1 MMLNNISSNTYPAPN
16 FRAKFIKKVP
26 VQKLDFATRRY
37 KTTQASFVEF
47 EPENEK
53 DLKALAKAQ
62 AQWDG
67 EAYATEIVMAA
78 GRMSMGQLRRPKSR
92 IFVLT
97 TQADDCKNLD
107 KDSILGMAQMIGGK
121 TTLAELKYFQVRPD
135 IKFKSDSRDYKGV
148 GKAILDSLKGIY
160 TKAIK
165 LQSCF
170 SAADFYEKQGFQ
182 TMETG
187 LLMYL
192 WQPLKHRMK

>member
-26 VQKLDFATRRY
+26 VQKLDFATKRY

-47 EPENEK
+47 EPENLQ

-62 AQWDG
+62 SAWDG
-67 EAYATEIVMAA
+67 EFFAADIVRAA
-78 GRMSMGQLRRPKSR
+78 AKMFQGELKQPKNR

-97 TQADDCKNLD
+97 TQSDDCRNLN
-107 KDSILGMAQMIGGK
+107 KDSILGMVQMVGGK
-121 TTLAELKYFQVRPD
+121 AAPAELKFFQVRPD
-135 IKFKSDSRDYKGV
+135 LSYNKVHRDYKGV
-148 GKAILDSLKGIY
+148 GKAILDSIKEIY

-165 LQSCF
+165 LQSCY
-170 SAADFYEKQGFQ
+170 SAANFYEKQGFEI
-182 TMETG
+182 MDTG

-192 WQPLKHRMK
+192 WSPKK

>member
-26 VQKLDFATRRY
+26 VQKLDFATKRY

-47 EPENEK
+47 EPENLQ

-62 AQWDG
+62 SAWDG
-67 EAYATEIVMAA
+67 EFFAADIVKAA
-78 GRMSMGQLRRPKSR
+78 AKMFQGELKQPKNR

-97 TQADDCKNLD
+97 TQSDDCRNLN
-107 KDSILGMAQMIGGK
+107 KDSILGMVQMVGGK
-121 TTLAELKYFQVRPD
+121 AALAELKFFQVRPD
-135 IKFKSDSRDYKGV
+135 LSYNKVHRDYKGV
-148 GKAILDSLKGIY
+148 GKAILDSIKEIY

-165 LQSCF
+165 LQSCY
-170 SAADFYEKQGFQ
+170 SAANFYEKQGFEI
-182 TMETG
+182 MDTG

-192 WQPLKHRMK
+192 WSPKK

>member
-26 VQKLDFATRRY
+26 VQKLDFATKRY

-47 EPENEK
+47 EPENLQ

-62 AQWDG
+62 SAWDG
-67 EAYATEIVMAA
+67 EFFAADIVKAA
-78 GRMSMGQLRRPKSR
+78 AKMFQGELKQPKNR

-97 TQADDCKNLD
+97 TQSDDCRNLN
-107 KDSILGMAQMIGGK
+107 KDSILGMVQMVGGK
-121 TTLAELKYFQVRPD
+121 AAQAELKFFQVRPD
-135 IKFKSDSRDYKGV
+135 LSYNEVHRDYKGV
-148 GKAILDSLKGIY
+148 GKAILDSIKEIY

-165 LQSCF
+165 LQSCY
-170 SAADFYEKQGFQ
+170 SAANFYEKQGFEI
-182 TMETG
+182 MDTG

-192 WQPLKHRMK
+192 WSPKK